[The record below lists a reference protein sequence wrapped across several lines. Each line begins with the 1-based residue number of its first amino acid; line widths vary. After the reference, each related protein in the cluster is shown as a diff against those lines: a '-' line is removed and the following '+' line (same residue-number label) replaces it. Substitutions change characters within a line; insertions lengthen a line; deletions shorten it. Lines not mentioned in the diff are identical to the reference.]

1 MSDTSIAKDTKQTWS
16 IHPMQVAH
24 FIATII
30 VLIVVLM
37 FYAKARHIEAKVDL
51 AVSKIEAVANPVTA
65 IENHVTGWLQSGLNK
80 ILGREDDD
88 E

>member
-1 MSDTSIAKDTKQTWS
+1 MTDTNIAKDTKQTWS

-30 VLIVVLM
+30 VMILMLM

-51 AVSKIEAVANPVTA
+51 AVSKIEDVANPVTA
-65 IENHVTGWLQSGLNK
+65 IENHVTGWLSSGLDK
-80 ILGREDDD
+80 ILGRDDD

>member
-1 MSDTSIAKDTKQTWS
+1 MTNTNIL
-16 IHPMQVAH
+16 QVAH

-30 VLIVVLM
+30 VLLLM
-37 FYAKARHIEAKVDL
+37 LVFYAKARHIEAKVDV
-51 AVSKIEAVANPVTA
+51 AISKIESVANPVNA

-80 ILGREDDD
+80 ILGRDED

>member
-1 MSDTSIAKDTKQTWS
+1 MTDTNIAKDTKQTWS

-30 VLIVVLM
+30 VMILMLM

-65 IENHVTGWLQSGLNK
+65 IENHVTGWLSSGLDK
-80 ILGREDDD
+80 ILGRDDD

>member
-1 MSDTSIAKDTKQTWS
+1 MTDTNIAKDTKQTWS

-30 VLIVVLM
+30 VMILMLM

-65 IENHVTGWLQSGLNK
+65 IENHVTGWLSSGLDK
-80 ILGREDDD
+80 ILGRDED

>member
-1 MSDTSIAKDTKQTWS
+1 MTDTNIAEDTKQTWS

-30 VLIVVLM
+30 VMILMLM

-65 IENHVTGWLQSGLNK
+65 IENHVTGWLSSGLDK
-80 ILGREDDD
+80 ILGRDED